1 MLVRQMG
8 DEAVVPFEL
17 KLAFLR
23 ELEKG
28 YREARTHYE
37 LLLRHPEHKEALAGL
52 TSFCHKLAGTAESV
66 GLRVLGRLGT
76 AGETVAG
83 WLASGV
89 SLPHDSALRLFGDV
103 LEGAA
108 SCLED
113 KGMMSVT
120 TERRK
125 FDGVSS
131 TAGLLQPSVTGD
143 ERVLSK
149 VLIVDD
155 DPFSARLIHGCL
167 RDAGFLSS
175 YCCDANEAL
184 NIVITELPDLIVL
197 DVAMPGMDGFNL
209 CRRVRAHPALQF
221 TPVIFVTRKGDL
233 EQRVKGLEVGG
244 NDYIAKPFEPQELVA
259 RVRSH
264 LVRLAELR
272 SMAVRDGLTR
282 CFNHKYFKMRLEQ
295 ETARALRYEEPLTIA
310 MLDVDHFKQ
319 VNDRHGHPTGD
330 EVLRHLANV
339 VMATV
344 RSTDVVARYGGEE
357 FGLLFVQS
365 GLPEASIIANRIRER
380 VAMSVFSAE
389 EISVSISVSIGL
401 AQYAAKEEVASLI
414 RRADTALY
422 RAKSAGRNQVAVD
435 SPGVSADS
443 SA

>member
-1 MLVRQMG
+1 MG
-8 DEAVVPFEL
+8 EEASGVPFEL

-23 ELEKG
+23 ELEKS
-28 YREARTHYE
+28 YREARGHYE
-37 LLLRHPEHKEALAGL
+37 LLLRHPEHKEALAGI

-66 GLRVLGRLGT
+66 GLHVLGRLAN
-76 AGETVAG
+76 AGETVAQ
-83 WLASGV
+83 WLGNGV
-89 SLPHDSALRLFGDV
+89 VLPRDSSLRLFGDV

-108 SCLED
+108 SCLEE
-113 KGMMSVT
+113 KGLLTVSS
-120 TERRK
+120 ERRS
-125 FDGVSS
+125 FQSASS
-131 TAGLLQPSVTGD
+131 TAGLLQPSLAGD

-155 DPFSARLIHGCL
+155 DPFSARMIHGCL

-184 NIVITELPDLIVL
+184 NIVISELPDLIVL

-209 CRRVRAHPALQF
+209 CRRVRSHPALQF
-221 TPVIFVTRKGDL
+221 TPVIFVTRRGDL

-295 ETARALRYEEPLTIA
+295 EAARALRYEEPLTVA
-310 MLDVDHFKQ
+310 MLDIDHFKQ

-380 VAMSVFSAE
+380 VAKSSFAVEEASVQ
-389 EISVSISVSIGL
+389 ISVSIGL
-401 AQYAAKEEVASLI
+401 AQYAAKEDITALI
-414 RRADTALY
+414 KRADSALY
-422 RAKSAGRNQVAVD
+422 RAKEGGRNQVAVD
-435 SPGVSADS
+435 SPA
-443 SA
+443 

>member
-1 MLVRQMG
+1 MG
-8 DEAVVPFEL
+8 DVESEVPFEL

-23 ELEKG
+23 ELEKS
-28 YREARTHYE
+28 YREAREHYE
-37 LLLRHPEHKEALAGL
+37 LLLRHPAHHDALAAM
-52 TSFCHKLAGTAESV
+52 TMFCHKLAGTSGSV
-66 GLRVLGRLGT
+66 GFTVLGRLAS
-76 AGETVAG
+76 AGETVAA
-83 WLASGV
+83 WVNQGV
-89 SLPHDSALRLFGDV
+89 AVPRDQALRLFGDV

-108 SCLED
+108 ACLEE
-113 KGMMSVT
+113 KGLLTMT
-120 TERRK
+120 TERR
-125 FDGVSS
+125 FETASAR
-131 TAGLLQPSVTGD
+131 AGLLQPSVGGD

-167 RDAGFLSS
+167 RDAGFSSS
-175 YCCDANEAL
+175 YCCDSNEAL
-184 NIVITELPDLIVL
+184 NLVLSELPDLIIL
-197 DVAMPGMDGFNL
+197 DVAMPGIDGFNL

-244 NDYIAKPFEPQELVA
+244 NDYVAKPFEPQELVA

-295 ETARALRYEEPLTIA
+295 EAARSLRYDEPLTVA
-310 MLDVDHFKQ
+310 MIDIDHFKQ
-319 VNDRHGHPTGD
+319 INDRHGHPMGD
-330 EVLRHLANV
+330 EALRHLASLV
-339 VMATV
+339 VATV

-380 VAMSVFSAE
+380 VAKSAFVASVPG
-389 EISVSISVSIGL
+389 VDDVTLTLSISIGL
-401 AQYAAKEEVASLI
+401 AQYTPKEDIASLI

-422 RAKSAGRNQVAVD
+422 RAKAGGRNRVA
-435 SPGVSADS
+435 ADDP
-443 SA
+443 AAQAG

>member
-1 MLVRQMG
+1 MG
-8 DEAVVPFEL
+8 EEASAVPFEL

-23 ELEKG
+23 ELERG
-28 YREARTHYE
+28 YREARNHYE
-37 LLLRHPEHKEALAGL
+37 QLLRHPEHKEALAGL
-52 TSFCHKLAGTAESV
+52 TSFCHKLAGTADSV

-76 AGETVAG
+76 AGETVAS
-83 WLASGV
+83 WLTSGV
-89 SLPHDSALRLFGDV
+89 AVPRDSALRLFGEV

-113 KGMMSVT
+113 KGLLGVT
-120 TERRK
+120 NERRR
-125 FDGVSS
+125 FETASA

-175 YCCDANEAL
+175 YCCDAHEAL
-184 NIVITELPDLIVL
+184 NIVISELPDLIVL

-209 CRRVRAHPALQF
+209 CRRVRSHPALQF

-264 LVRLAELR
+264 LIRLAELR

-295 ETARALRYEEPLTIA
+295 EAARALRYEEPLTVA

-319 VNDRHGHPTGD
+319 VNDRHGHPAGD
-330 EVLRHLANV
+330 EVLRHLANM

-380 VAMSVFSAE
+380 IAKSSFATEAVSVN
-389 EISVSISVSIGL
+389 ISVSIGL
-401 AQYAAKEEVASLI
+401 AQYVAKEQVASLI
-414 RRADTALY
+414 KRADNALY
-422 RAKSAGRNQVAVD
+422 KAKTGGRNQVAID
-435 SPGVSADS
+435 G
-443 SA
+443 

>member
-1 MLVRQMG
+1 
-8 DEAVVPFEL
+8 
-17 KLAFLR
+17 
-23 ELEKG
+23 
-28 YREARTHYE
+28 
-37 LLLRHPEHKEALAGL
+37 L
-52 TSFCHKLAGTAESV
+52 T
-66 GLRVLGRLGT
+66 
-76 AGETVAG
+76 
-83 WLASGV
+83 V
-89 SLPHDSALRLFGDV
+89 S
-103 LEGAA
+103 
-108 SCLED
+108 
-113 KGMMSVT
+113 
-120 TERRK
+120 TERRS
-125 FDGVSS
+125 FESASS
-131 TAGLLQPSVTGD
+131 QAGLLQPSLTGD

-175 YCCDANEAL
+175 YCCDAHEAL
-184 NIVITELPDLIVL
+184 NIVISELPDLIVL

-264 LVRLAELR
+264 LIRLAELR

-295 ETARALRYEEPLTIA
+295 EVARSARYEEPLTVA
-310 MLDVDHFKQ
+310 MLDIDHFKQ

-330 EVLRHLANV
+330 EVLRHLANMV
-339 VMATV
+339 VATV

-380 VAMSVFSAE
+380 VARTVFTTSTPDADA
-389 EISVSISVSIGL
+389 INVTVSVSIGL
-401 AQYAAKEEVASLI
+401 AQYTAKEDVPTLI
-414 RRADTALY
+414 RRADQALY
-422 RAKSAGRNQVAVD
+422 RAKNGGRNQVAVD
-435 SPGVSADS
+435 EVARVAPTA
-443 SA
+443 